1 MTNIPDL
8 IGVLHKS
15 PKGEELAKA
24 LIELLADADD
34 EDWILVLV
42 KLGEATRERRFTLS
56 SPVRP
61 TEAESVVK
69 SIVLNS
75 DSILTAEDIVQLA
88 PEYPRSLKHRSGAS
102 SVLNS
107 LVSKGELGK
116 LTIGRETYFASLEE
130 AIRQSQVAWMREHPY
145 QSPEHINPSAIA
157 SMTGLSTAQVIRVLS
172 EMF

>member
-8 IGVLHKS
+8 IGVLHSS
-15 PKGEELAKA
+15 PRGQELAKV
-24 LIELLADADD
+24 LLDLLADADD

-56 SPVRP
+56 SPAAHTQAERVVR
-61 TEAESVVK
+61 

-75 DSILTAEDIVQLA
+75 DSLITAEDIAQLA

-116 LTIGRETYFASLEE
+116 LTIGRETYFASVQE
-130 AIRQSQVAWMREHPY
+130 AIRQSHVAWMREHPD
-145 QSPEHINPSAIA
+145 QSPEHTNPSAIA